1 MADIPAGIHQALSPQ
16 NPLWLG
22 VSGGRDS
29 MALLHI
35 CHQLNLPIH
44 AIHVNHQ
51 LQPPS
56 DDWQAMVADFCQKN
70 AIPFTAISVDW
81 EAFFLSQ
88 QKPIPPL
95 SHINEQYARQ
105 ARYQAIISVIEQLS
119 PTTQFPNQ
127 PFSTQPFP
135 TKITPILALAHHA
148 NDQAETILLNL
159 LQGTGLTGLTG
170 IKSWTLQQEF
180 ARPLWLWRPLLTVS
194 REQISE
200 YVSEQNIPFVDD
212 PTNITGDNQ
221 RAFLR
226 QEIIPKL
233 SQRFGNA
240 VQNIARTRQN
250 LSEISEI
257 IDEQVQIDLQHCQ
270 VICEFSG
277 QTNLSIL
284 ALKKL
289 SHARRL
295 QLLRCWLKGA
305 EKFAPSRDFVL
316 QVNDLAL
323 QTNPDQQ
330 AVLQWQGVA
339 IRRYR
344 DSLYRL
350 SPSYLAVLNQQNISV
365 ALTSELVSEEKFFQH
380 LPITIRSVNLGESF
394 ARWSQ
399 KPFHESYKKL
409 CQRFDIPSWERGL
422 GRVVELGNTP
432 IALLLPRYSLW
443 LIGAEILVTKGFL
456 ETDKHLSN
464 SCVWYIVC
472 DFDKRF

>member
-35 CHQLNLPIH
+35 CHQLNLPIY

-119 PTTQFPNQ
+119 PTKQFHNQ

-180 ARPLWLWRPLLTVS
+180 ARPLWLWRPLLNVS

-212 PTNITGDNQ
+212 PTNVAGDNQ

-250 LSEISEI
+250 LAEVSEI
-257 IDEQVQIDLQHCQ
+257 IDEQVQIDFQNCQ
-270 VICEFSG
+270 RFCHFS
-277 QTNLSIL
+277 QQMYLSIVG
-284 ALKKL
+284 LKNL

-295 QLLRCWLKGA
+295 QVLRFWLKGE
-305 EKFAPSRDFVL
+305 EKFAPNRDFIL
-316 QVNDLAL
+316 QVNDLVL
-323 QTNPDQQ
+323 QNNPDQQ
-330 AVLQWQGVA
+330 ALLHWQGFA

-344 DSLYRL
+344 DNLYRL
-350 SPSYLAVLNQQNISV
+350 SPSYLTILEQQKISV
-365 ALTSELVSEEKFFQH
+365 FLISELASEETFFQYS
-380 LPITIRSVNLGESF
+380 PITIRPVTLGESF
-394 ARWSQ
+394 ARFAQ

-409 CQRFDIPSWERGL
+409 CQRFHIPSWERSL
-422 GRVVELGNTP
+422 GRVVEIENTP
-432 IALLLPRYSLW
+432 IALLLPQHSLW
-443 LIGAEILVTKGFL
+443 LVGAEMLAEKGYA
-456 ETDKHLSN
+456 ETDKLLSN
-464 SCVWYIVC
+464 TCVWYIAC
-472 DFDKRF
+472 ELE

>member
-1 MADIPAGIHQALSPQ
+1 
-16 NPLWLG
+16 
-22 VSGGRDS
+22 

-70 AIPFTAISVDW
+70 AIPFTAVSVNW
-81 EAFFLSQ
+81 GAFFFAQ
-88 QKPIPPL
+88 NKPMPPL
-95 SHINEQYARQ
+95 ASINEQHARQ
-105 ARYQAIISVIEQLS
+105 ARYQAIVNVIEQLS
-119 PTTQFPNQ
+119 PAR
-127 PFSTQPFP
+127 PFSTQNP
-135 TKITPILALAHHA
+135 PILALAHHA

-159 LQGTGLTGLTG
+159 LQGTGITGLMG
-170 IKSWTLQQEF
+170 MKSWALQQEF

-212 PTNITGDNQ
+212 PTNVAGDNQ

-295 QLLRCWLKGA
+295 QLLRCWLKGE
-305 EKFAPSRDFVL
+305 EKFAPNRDFIL
-316 QVNDLAL
+316 QVNDLVL
-323 QTNPDQQ
+323 QNNPDQQ
-330 AVLQWQGVA
+330 ALLHWQGFA

-344 DSLYRL
+344 DNLYRL
-350 SPSYLAVLNQQNISV
+350 SPSYLTVLEKQKISV
-365 ALTSELVSEEKFFQH
+365 FLISELASEETFFQYS
-380 LPITIRSVNLGESF
+380 PITIRPVNLGESF
-394 ARWSQ
+394 ARFAQ